1 MKILCLEDGSV
12 DLEEVANLKD
22 GDILVYRQGSTP
34 PKVIE
39 ISKTDNYQERVFVLE
54 NKITAMANSVR
65 TLVRD
70 TIEHIKDKEIKKQV
84 LVDFYDI
91 MKTYGIRFF

>member
-1 MKILCLEDGSV
+1 MKILCVEDGSV
-12 DLEEVANLKD
+12 DLEELSNLKD
-22 GDILVYRQGSTP
+22 GAILVYRQGSTP

-39 ISKTDNYQERVFVLE
+39 ISKKDNYQEQVFVLE

-70 TIEHIKDKEIKKQV
+70 AIEHIKDKEIKKQV
-84 LVDFYDI
+84 LIDFYDI
-91 MKTYGIRFF
+91 MKTYGMRFL